1 MNRQCRFGSPYL
13 RIEVDDEREQ
23 GHPVELKP
31 NTTTWVG
38 RVVNEHC
45 TTISRRGV
53 QDGVQD
59 GVVPGCLTG
68 WVTFGL
74 VLCVNLHAC

>member
-23 GHPVELKP
+23 GY
-31 NTTTWVG
+31 G
-38 RVVNEHC
+38 RVVNEHY

-59 GVVPGCLTG
+59 GVVPGCPTS
-68 WVTFGL
+68 WVTFVREFTY
-74 VLCVNLHAC
+74 VLN